1 MERYIVN
8 LCNCRAGQGILIQK
22 EAEVTKAKK
31 EEEEESSAE
40 EEEEEEEESS
50 GSEEESEEDGSD
62 QEEDK
67 ETAAAGGEKPRKRQR
82 DDQGGSAPSKKGKD
96 GATGKPQSSEGAGA
110 AASKQED
117 TVPQLV
123 KTGFFSNVEFSTL
136 PLSSGMLS
144 ALAKLKLVMTTKIQS
159 ALPYEDAAL
168 SRLCVVVGAV
178 VQAQAIPPLLAGE
191 DMVGAAKTGSGK
203 TLAFLVP
210 VLECLHKVKWSHR
223 NGTAC
228 IIISPTRE
236 LSLQTYGVLRDV
248 IENGNLKQTHGLL
261 IGGANRRAEAER
273 LVKGVNVL
281 VVTPGRLLDHLQNTK
296 GFLFRNMQMLVID
309 EADRILEQGFEE
321 EMHQIIKLLPKE
333 RQTMLFSATQTK
345 KVEDLARLSIQNK
358 PVYVGVDDAEQEST
372 VDGLE
377 QGYVV
382 CPSDKRFLLLFTF
395 LKKNRKKKIMVFF
408 SSCNSVKFHSELL
421 NYIDIPVMDIHGR
434 QKQQKRTTSFFQF
447 CKQDTGVL
455 LCTDVAARGLDI
467 PAVDWIIQFDPPDQ
481 TAEYIHRVGRT
492 ARGQSGKGRALLFLL
507 PEEVGFLRYLRTAK
521 AKLNEYEFPVKK
533 VANVQSQLSRLI
545 EKNYYLNKS
554 AREAYRSY
562 LLAYSSHSLKDIYDV
577 HELDLQAVAR
587 AFGFTVPPRVD
598 LKLSARGQKGRGGG
612 KERDQGRRKMALG
625 GGGHSFSATNPYGQ
639 KAPGDRR
646 QFTH

>member
-1 MERYIVN
+1 
-8 LCNCRAGQGILIQK
+8 GG
-22 EAEVTKAKK
+22 KA
-31 EEEEESSAE
+31 
-40 EEEEEEEESS
+40 
-50 GSEEESEEDGSD
+50 
-62 QEEDK
+62 
-67 ETAAAGGEKPRKRQR
+67 RKRQR
-82 DDQGGSAPSKKGKD
+82 DGEEVPGSTKKGK
-96 GATGKPQSSEGAGA
+96 EI
-110 AASKQED
+110 AASKPESADAAEEEGQ
-117 TVPQLV
+117 QLV
-123 KTGFFSNVEFSTL
+123 KTGFFSTVKFSAL
-136 PLSSGMLS
+136 PLSDVMFA
-144 ALAKLKLVMTTKIQS
+144 ALAELNFTTTTKI
-159 ALPYEDAAL
+159 
-168 SRLCVVVGAV
+168 
-178 VQAQAIPPLLAGE
+178 QAQAIPPLLAGE

-210 VLECLHKVKWSHR
+210 CLHKVKWSHR

-248 IENGNLKQTHGLL
+248 IEAGKMKQTHGLL

-345 KVEDLARLSIQNK
+345 KVEDLARLSIKNK
-358 PVYVGVDDAEQEST
+358 PIYVGVDDAEQEST

-382 CPSDKRFLLLFTF
+382 CPSDKRFLLLFT
-395 LKKNRKKKIMVFF
+395 LVKREAKVLLVFF

-507 PEEVGFLRYLRTAK
+507 PEEVGFLRYLRAAK

-562 LLAYSSHSLKDIYDV
+562 LLAYSSHSLKNIYDV

-612 KERDQGRRKMALG
+612 KERDQGRRKAAIGAG
-625 GGGHSFSATNPYGQ
+625 GGGHSFSATNPYGK
-639 KAPGDRR
+639 KAEGDRR